1 MSTIRN
7 VLFVMCDQL
16 RWDHLSCAGHP
27 YLRTPAIDALAA
39 RGVRFPN
46 AFVQSGI
53 CGPSRMSFYTGRYV
67 ASHGST
73 HNRVPLSIGEVTLGW
88 HLREA
93 GRTLA
98 LAGKTHVLPD
108 ARGMKRLALDGQHDL
123 AALLR
128 EGWFTLIDG
137 RHDGHHAEPD
147 SAYAHWLRAR
157 GYDSRDPWTDFVI
170 AAEGPDGKPRSG
182 WKMRH
187 ANLPARVKEEHSET
201 AYTTD
206 MAIDFMAR
214 QGDAPWVLHLSYVKP
229 HWPYIAPAP
238 YHAMFTPDQCLPV
251 RRHEAERGPGAHPV
265 LREFQNEEVALN
277 FQRDEAIRTVRPAYQ
292 GLIRQVDDHLGRV
305 WEAMERLGRW
315 RDTLVIFTADHGD
328 YLGDHW
334 LGEKELFHDCIQK
347 VPFLL
352 YDPDAAADATRGTT
366 DARLVEAIDVV
377 PTILEATG
385 CDAAEHLLEGRS
397 LLAATRGAAAV
408 RSQSAEGAARESTG
422 QEKPWR
428 EAAFSEL
435 DWTFRGAR
443 RRLGLPTGQH
453 YAWMV
458 RTARWKYVEW
468 SSGFRPQLFDLAADP
483 EEFHDLGAEST
494 HEAVRA
500 EMRARLLAWF
510 EGLKRRTT
518 ITWAEAEQRTDS
530 YKKAGVFLGEW

>member
-1 MSTIRN
+1 MSAIRN

-27 YLRTPAIDALAA
+27 FLQTPSIDALAK
-39 RGVRFPN
+39 RGLRFPN

-67 ASHGST
+67 ASHGAT
-73 HNRVPLSIGEVTLGW
+73 HNRVPLPVGEVTLGW

-108 ARGMKRLALDGQHDL
+108 ARGMRRLALDGQNEL
-123 AALLR
+123 AVLLR
-128 EGWFTLIDG
+128 EGGFTLVDG

-157 GYDSRDPWTDFVI
+157 GYDSRDPWTDYVI
-170 AAEGPDGKPRSG
+170 AAVGPDGTPRSG
-182 WKMRH
+182 WKMRN
-187 ANLPARVKEEHSET
+187 AGLPARVREEHSET

-238 YHAMFTPDQCLPV
+238 YHAMYTPEQCLPV
-251 RRHEAERGPGAHPV
+251 QRHADERSASAHPV
-265 LREFQNEEVALN
+265 MREFQAEEVSEN
-277 FQRDEAIRTVRPAYQ
+277 FQRDETLRTVRPAYQ

-305 WEAMERLGRW
+305 WESMDRLGRW
-315 RDTLVIFTADHGD
+315 ADTLVIFTADHGD

-334 LGEKELFHDCIQK
+334 LGEKELFHDCVQR
-347 VPFLL
+347 VPFIL
-352 YDPDAAADATRGTT
+352 YDPSAEANATRGTT
-366 DARLVEAIDVV
+366 DARLVEAIDAV
-377 PTILEATG
+377 PTILDALG
-385 CDAAEHLLEGRS
+385 CDPAEHLIEGRS
-397 LLAATRGAAAV
+397 LLPVTRGQA
-408 RSQSAEGAARESTG
+408 GT
-422 QEKPWR
+422 WR
-428 EAAFSEL
+428 DAAFSEL

-443 RRLGLPTGQH
+443 RRLGLPSGQH
-453 YAWMV
+453 HAWMV

-468 SSGFRPQLFDLAADP
+468 SSGFRAQLFDLAADP
-483 EEFHDLGAEST
+483 QEFHDLGADAAQ
-494 HEAVRA
+494 EAVRA

-518 ITWAEAEQRTDS
+518 ITWAEAERFTDS
-530 YKKAGVFLGEW
+530 YKRAGVFLGEW

>member
-1 MSTIRN
+1 MSTAIRN

-27 YLRTPAIDALAA
+27 HLRTPSIDALAR

-67 ASHGST
+67 ASHGAT
-73 HNRVPLSIGEVTLGW
+73 HNRVPLSLGEVTLGW

-108 ARGMKRLALDGQHDL
+108 ARGMRRLALDGQHDL

-128 EGWFTLIDG
+128 EGWFTLVDG

-157 GYDSRDPWTDFVI
+157 GYDSRDPWTDYVI
-170 AAEGPDGKPRSG
+170 AVEGPDGRPRSG
-182 WKMRH
+182 WKMR
-187 ANLPARVKEEHSET
+187 NVGLPARVKEEHSET

-206 MAIDFMAR
+206 MAVDFMAR
-214 QGDAPWVLHLSYVKP
+214 QGDEPWVLHLSYVKP

-251 RRHEAERGPGAHPV
+251 RRHEAERGPEAHPV
-265 LREFQNEEVALN
+265 MREFQNEEVALN
-277 FQRDEAIRTVRPAYQ
+277 FQREETIRTVRPAYQ
-292 GLIRQVDDHLGRV
+292 GLIRQLDDHLGRV

-334 LGEKELFHDCIQK
+334 LGEKELFHDCVQK

-352 YDPDAAADATRGTT
+352 YDPSPEADATRGTT
-366 DARLVEAIDVV
+366 DARLVEAIDCV
-377 PTILEATG
+377 PTILDALG
-385 CDAAEHLLEGRS
+385 CDPAPHLVEGRS
-397 LLAATRGAAAV
+397 LLPATRGTA
-408 RSQSAEGAARESTG
+408 GAATG
-422 QEKPWR
+422 WR

-443 RRLGLPTGQH
+443 RRLGLPTGH
-453 YAWMV
+453 HHAWMV
-458 RTARWKYVEW
+458 RTERWKYVHW
-468 SSGFRPQLFDLAADP
+468 SSGFRPQLHDLAADP
-483 EEFHDLGAEST
+483 EEFHDLGADPA
-494 HEAVRA
+494 HAGVRQA
-500 EMRARLLAWF
+500 MRERLLAWF
-510 EGLKRRTT
+510 AGLKRRTT
-518 ITWAEAEQRTDS
+518 ITLEEAEQRTDS
-530 YKKAGVFLGEW
+530 YKRAGVLLGEW

>member
-1 MSTIRN
+1 MTLVASAIRN
-7 VLFVMCDQL
+7 VLFIMCDQL

-27 YLRTPAIDALAA
+27 HLATANIDALAA

-67 ASHGST
+67 ASHGAT
-73 HNRVPLSIGEVTLGW
+73 HNRVPLSIGEFTLGW

-98 LAGKTHVLPD
+98 LAGKTHVMPD
-108 ARGMKRLALDGQHDL
+108 AHGMRRLQLDGQHDL

-170 AAEGPDGKPRSG
+170 AAEGPDGTPLSG
-182 WKMRH
+182 WKMRN
-187 ANLPARVKEEHSET
+187 AGRPARVREEHSET

-206 MAIDFMAR
+206 MAIDFMAA
-214 QGDAPWVLHLSYVKP
+214 QGDTPWVLHLSYVKP

-238 YHAMFTPDQCLPV
+238 YHAMFTLEQCLPV
-251 RRHEAERGPGAHPV
+251 QRHADERGAAAHPV
-265 LREFQNEEVALN
+265 LREFQNEEVSRN
-277 FQRDEAIRTVRPAYQ
+277 FQQDEVIATVRPAYQ

-305 WEAMERLGRW
+305 WQAMETLGRW

-352 YDPDAAADATRGTT
+352 YDPAPAADATRGTT
-366 DARLVEAIDVV
+366 DARIIEAVDTV
-377 PTILEATG
+377 PTILDALG
-385 CDAAEHLLEGRS
+385 CDPAPHLIEGRS
-397 LLAATRGAAAV
+397 LLPATRGTAG
-408 RSQSAEGAARESTG
+408 E
-422 QEKPWR
+422 WR
-428 EAAFSEL
+428 DAAFSEL

-453 YAWMV
+453 HAWMV
-458 RTARWKYVEW
+458 RTERWKYVHW

-483 EEFHDLGAEST
+483 QEFFDLGADPA
-494 HEAVRA
+494 HA
-500 EMRARLLAWF
+500 ETCAAMRDRLLRWF
-510 EGLKRRTT
+510 AGLKRRTT
-518 ITWAEAEQRTDS
+518 LSWAQAELATDS
-530 YKKAGVFLGEW
+530 YKRAGVFFGEW